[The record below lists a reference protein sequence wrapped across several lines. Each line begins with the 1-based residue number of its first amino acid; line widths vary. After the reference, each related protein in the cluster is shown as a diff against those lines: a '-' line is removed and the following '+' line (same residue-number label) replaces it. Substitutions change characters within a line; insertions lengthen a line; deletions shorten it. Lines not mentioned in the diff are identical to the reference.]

1 MKFIS
6 INSQFVCLCIRMC
19 MYCIDSIIYNSLWNI
34 TIVSIFF
41 HIFVLQLLN
50 DWKWICVDFFFYN
63 CRLFF
68 FHHIIN
74 CNFSVFFLFSLITF
88 AQIQSSS
95 NWLIIEFFFLFIE
108 STTKTHTNTSLNYQY
123 IQCWQIKNKNFF
135 FLFFSS
141 FVCFVY
147 LITSVCLCVCVC
159 VCVCDWQ
166 VQIIRI
172 VFCLWFKGKTL
183 QPCEEEKIFFFA
195 KQTTVCVCVCVRIW
209 LFRT

>member
-1 MKFIS
+1 MCVCVFGCVCIVLIQSFI
-6 INSQFVCLCIRMC
+6 IHCGILQLF
-19 MYCIDSIIYNSLWNI
+19 W
-34 TIVSIFF
+34 FF
-41 HIFVLQLLN
+41 FIFVLQLLN

-135 FLFFSS
+135 FFSFHHS
-141 FVCFVY
+141 FV
-147 LITSVCLCVCVC
+147 
-159 VCVCDWQ
+159 
-166 VQIIRI
+166 
-172 VFCLWFKGKTL
+172 
-183 QPCEEEKIFFFA
+183 
-195 KQTTVCVCVCVRIW
+195 
-209 LFRT
+209 LFI